1 MRVEKLIPDAE
12 FHKHGLGHRSPFCL
26 CKAGFHQQQSQSRN
40 HRKQSGKGTFDLVNI
55 KIGVVSRVK
64 RDGMTLLTP
73 LMTSSL
79 RSAYDLVIMKT
90 RLSES
95 EWFY

>member
-1 MRVEKLIPDAE
+1 M
-12 FHKHGLGHRSPFCL
+12 
-26 CKAGFHQQQSQSRN
+26 
-40 HRKQSGKGTFDLVNI
+40 NI

-79 RSAYDLVIMKT
+79 RFAYDLVIMKT

-95 EWFY
+95 EWFSASACDSDNLVFT